1 MTTWTLKQEK
11 ALLDMIKENK
21 PIEEIAET
29 LRYNL

>member
-1 MTTWTLKQEK
+1 MPIWTVEQEK
-11 ALLDMIKENK
+11 ALLDMIKENM